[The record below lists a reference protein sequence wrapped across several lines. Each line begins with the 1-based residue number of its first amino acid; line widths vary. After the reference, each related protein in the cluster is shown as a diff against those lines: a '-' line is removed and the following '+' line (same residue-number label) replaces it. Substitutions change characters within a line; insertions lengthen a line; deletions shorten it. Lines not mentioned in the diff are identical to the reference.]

1 MELNYTMTTLP
12 TVAFWILGIFVF
24 GIGALLGYFN
34 MSIDA
39 RKKIEAT
46 ETKAQIVRTEAERKL
61 AEAERKLAE
70 VSSLGGIKETDP
82 GILRIKKDKT
92 IEMDGA
98 QLAGPL
104 TPEKKKRLIEIVTY
118 LRPWVEGGS
127 AAPAAVTVPPPP
139 LQTQPMPVPIS
150 PVPATVTPVSFIA
163 PGAPKKPKNPE
174 EEFKKLSIVQQIDTV
189 LQSRIVGTALEK
201 ANVSLKE
208 SPQGGLEVHIGT
220 DKYETIDD
228 VPDGEI
234 KTTIRAAIAEWETK
248 YVPGAQR

>member
-39 RKKIEAT
+39 RKKIEAA
-46 ETKAQIVRTEAERKL
+46 ETKAQIIRAEAERKMTEAERKL
-61 AEAERKLAE
+61 AEA
-70 VSSLGGIKETDP
+70 SSLGGTKESDP
-82 GILRIKKDKT
+82 GILRIKKDRT

-104 TPEKKKRLIEIVTY
+104 TAEKKKRLIEIVTY

-127 AAPAAVTVPPPP
+127 TAPAAMPPPQQP
-139 LQTQPMPVPIS
+139 LQTQPMSVPVS

-163 PGAPKKPKNPE
+163 PGAPKKVKSPE
-174 EEFKKLSIVQQIDTV
+174 EEFKLLSIVQQIDTV
-189 LQSRIVGTALEK
+189 LQRRIAGSALEK
-201 ANVSLKE
+201 TGVRLQESL
-208 SPQGGLEVHIGT
+208 QGGLEVHIGT
-220 DKYETIDD
+220 DKYETLDD

-234 KTTIRAAIAEWETK
+234 KTAIRAAIAEWETK
-248 YVPGAQR
+248 YVPGAS

>member
-12 TVAFWILGIFVF
+12 TIAFWILGIFVF

-39 RKKIEAT
+39 RKKIEAA
-46 ETKAQIVRTEAERKL
+46 ETKAQIVRADAERKLTEAERKL
-61 AEAERKLAE
+61 AEAA
-70 VSSLGGIKETDP
+70 SLGGIQETDP

-118 LRPWVEGGS
+118 LRPWIEGGS
-127 AAPAAVTVPPPP
+127 AAQAVATVPPPP
-139 LQTQPMPVPIS
+139 LQTQPS
-150 PVPATVTPVSFIA
+150 PVPAAAVNPTVTPVSFIA

-189 LQSRIVGTALEK
+189 LQRRITGSTLEK
-201 ANVSLKE
+201 TGVSLKE
-208 SPQGGLEVHIGT
+208 SPQGGLEVHIGN
-220 DKYETIDD
+220 DKYETLDD

-234 KTTIRAAIAEWETK
+234 KTAIRAAIAEWETK
-248 YVPGAQR
+248 YVPGAQ